1 MWEEELCPYSEFIF
15 DIDAMK
21 KTFYTKDII
30 RGFEA
35 WEKMRVKREK
45 GEISDRDYLEWKLHF
60 DLKDID

>member
-1 MWEEELCPYSEFIF
+1 
-15 DIDAMK
+15 MK

-35 WEKMRVKREK
+35 WEKMRKKRENR
-45 GEISDRDYLEWKLHF
+45 EIADCDYLEWKLHF